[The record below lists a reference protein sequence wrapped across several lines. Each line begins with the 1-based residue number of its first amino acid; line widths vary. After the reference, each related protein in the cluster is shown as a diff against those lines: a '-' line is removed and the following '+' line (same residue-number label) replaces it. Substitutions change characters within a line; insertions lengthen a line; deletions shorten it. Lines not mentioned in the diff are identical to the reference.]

1 MKKLII
7 AACLPFVLSGC
18 LITDAFLMAKWDNN
32 EYGLANDVQTQAQ
45 LGAETCSKDSKEIWP
60 YVSKVYANSL
70 KLRNYSAGIKR
81 NEEAS
86 KMANE
91 LVEIT
96 KGLRER
102 YTSGDEVSEKYCQ
115 LKFNNIESSA
125 ALIKKTLGS
134 KPR

>member
-1 MKKLII
+1 MKKTIV
-7 AACLPFVLSGC
+7 AAIMPLLLSSC
-18 LITDAFLMAKWDNN
+18 MVTDAFLMAKWDNN
-32 EYGLANDVQTQAQ
+32 EYGLANEVQTHAQ
-45 LGAETCSKDSKEIWP
+45 LGAETCGKDAKDIWP
-60 YVSKVYANSL
+60 YVNKVYVNSL
-70 KLRNYSAGIKR
+70 KLRNYSTGIRRNQEAG
-81 NEEAS
+81 
-86 KMANE
+86 KMTSE
-91 LVEIT
+91 LVDIT

>member
-1 MKKLII
+1 MKKLI
-7 AACLPFVLSGC
+7 AAAILPFVLSGC

-32 EYGLANDVQTQAQ
+32 EYGLANEVQTQAQ
-45 LGAETCSKDSKEIWP
+45 LGAETCGKDSKEIWP
-60 YVSKVYANSL
+60 YVNKVYVNSL
-70 KLRNYSAGIKR
+70 KLRNYSTGIKR

-102 YTSGDEVSEKYCQ
+102 YTSGDDVSEKYCQ
-115 LKFNNIESSA
+115 LKFGNVESSA
-125 ALIKKTLGS
+125 ALIKKSLGS